1 MTRSSAESKL
11 VQPAAMVPLM
21 KPQPP
26 EDMSREAAEEW
37 KKICRSLPHD
47 WFTEEMWPVLASHC
61 QNIVTLKKITAELN
75 KVNDLQGRAFMNL
88 SRLQMQYADLV
99 SRIATKLRLTP
110 QSRHAA
116 SDSKRANKE
125 AGLELR
131 GKVPWSDA
139 A

>member
-1 MTRSSAESKL
+1 MSPLAKPEPPDYLSIESA
-11 VQPAAMVPLM
+11 
-21 KPQPP
+21 
-26 EDMSREAAEEW
+26 REW
-37 KKICRSLPHD
+37 VKICRPLPHD
-47 WFTEEMWPVLASHC
+47 WFTEEMWPVLACHC
-61 QNIVTLKKITAELN
+61 QNIVTLKRITKELN
-75 KVNDLQGRAFMNL
+75 SQNDIHGRIFANL

-110 QSRHAA
+110 QSRHAV

>member
-37 KKICRSLPHD
+37 KKICRNLPHD
-47 WFTEEMWPVLASHC
+47 WLTEEMWPVLASHC

-75 KVNDLQGRAFMNL
+75 KVNDIQGRAFMNL

-116 SDSKRANKE
+116 SDSK
-125 AGLELR
+125 
-131 GKVPWSDA
+131 
-139 A
+139 